1 MDLANYYLT
10 KAQQQQAK
18 AAKLQTAEAAARAAA
33 AATVDYLATM
43 AAEQLEH
50 YVEDAYSSGGSGA
63 VQP

>member
-18 AAKLQTAEAAARAAA
+18 AKAAQLQTAEAAAKAAT
-33 AATVDYLATM
+33 TVDYLATM